1 MADNTT
7 QRSRNDSLKFL
18 TNVTTMLQNISRP
31 IYLTRFTVIVAA
43 LQQVHAVVVVVL
55 TRVDIRMQAVYT
67 DGIGTIQYNTIQY
80 NRESALKN

>member
-43 LQQVHAVVVVVL
+43 L
-55 TRVDIRMQAVYT
+55 
-67 DGIGTIQYNTIQY
+67 
-80 NRESALKN
+80 